1 MAVTFA
7 ELLKR
12 FIIYEDPDESIAA
25 GDNRFWIFDSLGPS
39 SDNEMKW
46 TRSPIAVQLYRA
58 IEEACKGPQPPSHP
72 PPSSVLRLNT
82 TRSRIPQ
89 PPSFPPLNTASCP
102 GPRTTEPPM
111 MYPQPARPAPAMEP
125 LRNGFCSHPNSM
137 PNGMQWECK
146 QSIGRDI
153 FDGNLLTPGA
163 SDCQSWSQRL
173 FGNSGLIPPRGF
185 EQAILQSNT
194 WAPNTWAHM
203 FTHGTRYMGI
213 ASRCSHCDKICRISF
228 SASSTKYHMDE
239 QRAVLLCWLG
249 LPYNLPAPQ
258 PNMVPPV

>member
-1 MAVTFA
+1 
-7 ELLKR
+7 
-12 FIIYEDPDESIAA
+12 
-25 GDNRFWIFDSLGPS
+25 
-39 SDNEMKW
+39 
-46 TRSPIAVQLYRA
+46 
-58 IEEACKGPQPPSHP
+58 
-72 PPSSVLRLNT
+72 
-82 TRSRIPQ
+82 
-89 PPSFPPLNTASCP
+89 
-102 GPRTTEPPM
+102 